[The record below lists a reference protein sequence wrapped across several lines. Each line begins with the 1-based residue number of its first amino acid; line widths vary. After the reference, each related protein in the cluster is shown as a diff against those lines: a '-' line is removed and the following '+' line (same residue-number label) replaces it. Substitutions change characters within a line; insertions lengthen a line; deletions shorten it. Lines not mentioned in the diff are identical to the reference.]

1 MKWFMPPMPNTLSRM
16 QAATQEPS
24 TVTWTMSWLLTW
36 YSPGSSFTACMFSWR
51 SKYSLRAT
59 SASGLAMV
67 RPEGGRDVV
76 DGLALEAEKIRGVV
90 EAFGMPGEQQ
100 ALRAQQRRELLQDP
114 VLRRLVEID
123 HHVAA
128 EDG

>member
-36 YSPGSSFTACMFSWR
+36 YSPGSSFTASMLSWR

-59 SASGLAMV
+59 SASGGFIH
-67 RPEGGRDVV
+67 R
-76 DGLALEAEKIRGVV
+76 LALQPENVGRLV
-90 EAFGMPGEQQ
+90 EALRMAGKEQT
-100 ALRAQQRRELLQDP
+100 LLVQQRREFLQDP
-114 VLRRLVEID
+114 VLRRLVEVD
-123 HHVAA
+123 HDVAT
-128 EDG
+128 EDGV